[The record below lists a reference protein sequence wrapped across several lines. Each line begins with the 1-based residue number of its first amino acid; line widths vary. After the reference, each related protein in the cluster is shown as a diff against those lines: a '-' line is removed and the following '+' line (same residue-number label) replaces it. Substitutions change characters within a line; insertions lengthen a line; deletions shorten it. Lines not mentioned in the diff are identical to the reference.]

1 MLEMGFKILDVILPT
16 FFNRRRLRVRV
27 HRAYFVGSHQE
38 CFVVSLTNRSSTRD
52 LEVTQVWFQG
62 DRDRKSTRLNSSHRT
77 ISYAVFCLKKT
88 NIMRLSIS
96 TAAV

>member
-52 LEVTQVWFQG
+52 LEV
-62 DRDRKSTRLNSSHRT
+62 
-77 ISYAVFCLKKT
+77 
-88 NIMRLSIS
+88 
-96 TAAV
+96 